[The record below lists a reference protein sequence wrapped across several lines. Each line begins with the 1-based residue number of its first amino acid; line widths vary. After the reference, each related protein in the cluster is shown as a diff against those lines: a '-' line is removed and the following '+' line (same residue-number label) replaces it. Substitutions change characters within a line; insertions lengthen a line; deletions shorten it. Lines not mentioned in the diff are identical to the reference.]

1 MPFTITIKTFLFW
14 NCKLYWKVKWFTNWN
29 MVKLYFSSLCQASYI
44 GFQKQCCVCWG
55 LDYLNRCF
63 SERDEMSLIPIYIQV
78 ITIRYCL
85 LTFDTLPSLPGSD
98 SAEMFLASVKYW
110 LYLTMY
116 MTVYDYILWN
126 IDFILNTS
134 CCTGEKYKHVIS
146 YSFLQLLIWL
156 SSSQRFLRSFLVQ
169 LGVL

>member
-85 LTFDTLPSLPGSD
+85 LTFDMLPSLPGSD
-98 SAEMFLASVKYW
+98 SAEMFLASVKYCYW
-110 LYLTMY
+110 L
-116 MTVYDYILWN
+116 N
-126 IDFILNTS
+126 LNTS